1 MLNIYLQKIET
12 LLTKYKPNIKMTLPN
27 KIQHPRNK
35 KDRSYPKNKNYKNK
49 NKIGEIIIK
58 GPVSIRDLPVTTV
71 LIKTVVTTPVKKRY
85 RKITC
90 PSIKKDRKQ
99 KLFDKRVEKL
109 NLKIGSI
116 NYIGIGDDLYQCQ
129 VVRIHNFKV
138 GLFLEGRSYPT
149 IQDADTYSLKT
160 FKIMIGQG
168 QYLIQKKKR
177 RMKMKKKSRI
187 RL

>member
-1 MLNIYLQKIET
+1 
-12 LLTKYKPNIKMTLPN
+12 MTLPN

-71 LIKTVVTTPVKKRY
+71 VTKTVVTTPVRKRS
-85 RKITC
+85 RKTTC
-90 PSIKKDRKQ
+90 PSIKEDRKT
-99 KLFDKRVEKL
+99 KLFDKRVENL

-116 NYIGIGDDLYQCQ
+116 NTIGIGDNLYQCQ
-129 VVRIHNFKV
+129 VARIHNFKV
-138 GLFLEGRSYPT
+138 CLFLEGRYYPT
-149 IQDADTYSLKT
+149 IQDADTYSLKN

-177 RMKMKKKSRI
+177 RIQMKMKMKKKKPY
-187 RL
+187 

>member
-1 MLNIYLQKIET
+1 
-12 LLTKYKPNIKMTLPN
+12 MTLPS

-49 NKIGEIIIK
+49 DKIGAIIIK

-71 LIKTVVTTPVKKRY
+71 VTKTVVTTPVRKRS

-90 PSIKKDRKQ
+90 PSIKEDRKT
-99 KLFDKRVEKL
+99 KLFDKRVAKL

-116 NYIGIGDDLYQCQ
+116 STIGIGDDLYQCQ
-129 VVRIHNFKV
+129 IASIHNFKV

-149 IQDADTYSLKT
+149 IQDADTYSLKI

-168 QYLIQKKKR
+168 QYLIQKKKTTHENQQ
-177 RMKMKKKSRI
+177 KNPY
-187 RL
+187 

>member
-71 LIKTVVTTPVKKRY
+71 LIKTVVTTPVKKRS

-90 PSIKKDRKQ
+90 PSIKKTENKNFLI
-99 KLFDKRVEKL
+99 KE
-109 NLKIGSI
+109 LK
-116 NYIGIGDDLYQCQ
+116 N
-129 VVRIHNFKV
+129 
-138 GLFLEGRSYPT
+138 
-149 IQDADTYSLKT
+149 
-160 FKIMIGQG
+160 
-168 QYLIQKKKR
+168 
-177 RMKMKKKSRI
+177 
-187 RL
+187 

>member
-1 MLNIYLQKIET
+1 
-12 LLTKYKPNIKMTLPN
+12 MTLPN

-58 GPVSIRDLPVTTV
+58 GPVSTRDLPVTTV
-71 LIKTVVTTPVKKRY
+71 LIKTVVTTPVKKRS

>member
-1 MLNIYLQKIET
+1 
-12 LLTKYKPNIKMTLPN
+12 MTLPN

-71 LIKTVVTTPVKKRY
+71 LIKTVVTTPVKKRS

>member
-1 MLNIYLQKIET
+1 
-12 LLTKYKPNIKMTLPN
+12 MTLPN

-71 LIKTVVTTPVKKRY
+71 LVKTVVTTPVKKRS

-90 PSIKKDRKQ
+90 PSIKEDRK
-99 KLFDKRVEKL
+99 KKRFDKRVEKL
-109 NLKIGSI
+109 NLKIGSL

-129 VVRIHNFKV
+129 VAMIHNFKV
-138 GLFLEGRSYPT
+138 CLKLEGRSYPT
-149 IQDADTYSLKT
+149 IQDYDQYSLKT
-160 FKIMIGQG
+160 FKIMIDQG
-168 QYLIQKKKR
+168 QYLIQKKER
-177 RMKMKKKSRI
+177 RSQMKTKTRI